1 MNTIREYKN
10 RFNQLMESTIGN
22 VKPLIVEQEKT
33 VVELTD
39 LNTQVPDSM
48 VDSPQEV
55 DGTYMSAGGRGE
67 PSVVN
72 TFTLCFGET
81 CLKVPGKN
89 VRFNYASGIGKTV
102 AGKVPSVRNSFFF
115 KPYVANGKTYNIS
128 YYLGGQLATDVLN
141 NTEDKAIGFS
151 NESID
156 FYCYVPKSGG
166 YVCDQFTYKV
176 NK

>member
-1 MNTIREYKN
+1 MQNLNEHIN
-10 RFNQLMESTIGN
+10 RMRQLIGVKHGI
-22 VKPLIVEQEKT
+22 VKPLVSEQEKT

-39 LNTQVPDSM
+39 LNTQVPDSL